1 MKKGADAIRKPV
13 HAVTAKKNLFG
24 KETMCG
30 TECVITSSITA
41 GITVIEVPERD
52 ISISIPT
59 KDVLAALNLANAR
72 YNQIREQERSNP
84 LVEEQRVTR

>member
-1 MKKGADAIRKPV
+1 MKKGADAIRKLV
-13 HAVTAKKNLFG
+13 HAVIAKKNLFG

-59 KDVLAALNLANAR
+59 KDVLAALNMDNAR
-72 YNQIREQERSNP
+72 EKQIREQERSNP
-84 LVEEQRVTR
+84 VVEEQRVTR

>member
-13 HAVTAKKNLFG
+13 HAVIAKKNLFG

-30 TECVITSSITA
+30 TECEITSSITA

-52 ISISIPT
+52 TISIPT

>member
-13 HAVTAKKNLFG
+13 HAVIAKKNLFG

-41 GITVIEVPERD
+41 GITVIEVPEMD
-52 ISISIPT
+52 TISIPT

>member
-13 HAVTAKKNLFG
+13 HAVIAKKNLFG

-41 GITVIEVPERD
+41 GITAIEVPERD
-52 ISISIPT
+52 TISIPT

>member
-1 MKKGADAIRKPV
+1 MKNGADAIRKPV
-13 HAVTAKKNLFG
+13 HAVMAKKNFFG

-30 TECVITSSITA
+30 TECVITSSVTA
-41 GITVIEVPERD
+41 GITVIEIPERD

-72 YNQIREQERSNP
+72 YNHIREQERNNP

>member
-13 HAVTAKKNLFG
+13 HAVIAKKNLFG

-52 ISISIPT
+52 TISIPT
-59 KDVLAALNLANAR
+59 KDVLEALNLANAR

>member
-13 HAVTAKKNLFG
+13 HAVIAKKNFFG

-52 ISISIPT
+52 SISIPT

>member
-13 HAVTAKKNLFG
+13 HAVIAKKNLFG

-52 ISISIPT
+52 TISIPT
-59 KDVLAALNLANAR
+59 KDVLAALNLATAR

>member
-13 HAVTAKKNLFG
+13 HAVIAKKNLFG

-52 ISISIPT
+52 TISIPT
-59 KDVLAALNLANAR
+59 KDLLAALNLANAR

>member
-13 HAVTAKKNLFG
+13 HAVIAKKNLFG

-41 GITVIEVPERD
+41 GITVIEVPERYT
-52 ISISIPT
+52 ISIPT

>member
-13 HAVTAKKNLFG
+13 HAVIAKKNLFG

-41 GITVIEVPERD
+41 GITVIEVPKRD
-52 ISISIPT
+52 TISIPT

>member
-1 MKKGADAIRKPV
+1 MKKGADAIREPV
-13 HAVTAKKNLFG
+13 HAVIAKKNLFG

-52 ISISIPT
+52 TISIPT

>member
-1 MKKGADAIRKPV
+1 MKKGADAIRKPI
-13 HAVTAKKNLFG
+13 HAVIAKKNLFG

-52 ISISIPT
+52 TISIPT

>member
-13 HAVTAKKNLFG
+13 HAVIAKKNLFG

-30 TECVITSSITA
+30 TECVITSSITV

-52 ISISIPT
+52 TISIPT

>member
-13 HAVTAKKNLFG
+13 HAVIAKKNLFG

-52 ISISIPT
+52 TISIPT

>member
-13 HAVTAKKNLFG
+13 HAVIAKKNLFG

-41 GITVIEVPERD
+41 GITVIEVPERNT
-52 ISISIPT
+52 ISIPT